1 MVRSKVKSKGD
12 GVMSYGKSYDDRPSS
27 ALHADVAALRGQSG
41 EAKRGLDERGALG
54 VGMARNQQEWDA
66 LSKIREMLGDDM
78 IECKMTEEMVVT

>member
-12 GVMSYGKSYDDRPSS
+12 EDMAKAKSYDDRPSS

-41 EAKRGLDERGALG
+41 EAKRGLDGG
-54 VGMARNQQEWDA
+54 VGQKRNQQEWDA

-78 IECKMTEEMVVT
+78 IDIDRREHNDQR